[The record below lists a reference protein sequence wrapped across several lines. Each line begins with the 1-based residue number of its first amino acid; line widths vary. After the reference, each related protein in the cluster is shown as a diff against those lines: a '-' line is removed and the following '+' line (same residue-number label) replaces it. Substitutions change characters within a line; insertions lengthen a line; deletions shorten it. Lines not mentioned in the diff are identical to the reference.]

1 MHVSNILVVDDDTA
15 TRRLLESVLTK
26 AGFSVVVAVDGSE
39 GVNHLRSRAFDLVF
53 LDVWMPQMNGL
64 EVLELMRKE
73 QITSKVV
80 IFTSDT
86 TPETILHAVRQQAY
100 RYMQKPLDPGEVL
113 ELARAVLSASP
124 ALPIEVVSGRPD
136 WIELLVPCTLNAA
149 ERVYSFLAHLDADLS
164 DDVRES
170 ISRVFREMLNNAI
183 EWGGQLDPSRKV
195 RISYIRAKRMLLYRI
210 ADPGPGF
217 SFDALPHAAVSNPDD
232 QPIQHTFV
240 RQQEGL
246 RPGGFGILM
255 SRQSVDELLYNE
267 AHNEVVFIK
276 YLD

>member
-1 MHVSNILVVDDDTA
+1 MSHILVVDDDSP

-26 AGFSVVVAVDGSE
+26 AGFTVVVAVDGKE
-39 GVNHLRSRAFDLVF
+39 GVERLRSRNFDLVF
-53 LDVWMPQMNGL
+53 LDVWMPHMNGL

-73 QITSKVV
+73 QITAKVV
-80 IFTSDT
+80 VFTSDT
-86 TPETILHAVRQQAY
+86 TPETIVHAVRQQAY
-100 RYMQKPLDPGEVL
+100 RYMQKPVEPAKVL
-113 ELARAVLSASP
+113 ELARDVLAAAP

-149 ERVYSFLAHLDADLS
+149 ERVYSFMAHLDAELS
-164 DDVRES
+164 DEVRES

-183 EWGGQLDPSRKV
+183 EWGGQLDPKRKV

-217 SFDALPHAAVSNPDD
+217 SFDELPHAAVSNPDD
-232 QPIQHTFV
+232 QPIQHILV
-240 RQQEGL
+240 RQQEGI

-267 AHNEVVFIK
+267 AQNEVVFIK

>member
-1 MHVSNILVVDDDTA
+1 MSNILVVDDDSA

-26 AGFSVVVAVDGSE
+26 AGFSVVVAADGRE
-39 GVNHLRSRAFDLVF
+39 GVDRLRSRDFDLVF
-53 LDVWMPQMNGL
+53 LDVWMPHMNGL

-100 RYMQKPLDPGEVL
+100 RYMQKPLEPDKVL
-113 ELARAVLSASP
+113 ELARAVLAASP

-149 ERVYSFLAHLDADLS
+149 ERVYSFMAHLDAELS
-164 DDVRES
+164 DEVRES

-183 EWGGQLDPSRKV
+183 EWGGQLDPNRKV
-195 RISYIRAKRMLLYRI
+195 RISYIHAKRMLLYRI

-217 SFDALPHAAVSNPDD
+217 SFDELPHAAINNPDD
-232 QPIQHTFV
+232 QPIQHIFV
-240 RQQEGL
+240 RQKEGL

-255 SRQSVDELLYNE
+255 SRQSVDELIYNE
-267 AHNEVVFIK
+267 AQNEVVFIK

>member
-1 MHVSNILVVDDDTA
+1 MSNILVVDDDTA

-26 AGFSVVVAVDGSE
+26 AGFTVVVAADGRE
-39 GVNHLRSRAFDLVF
+39 GVDHLRSRSFDLVF
-53 LDVWMPQMNGL
+53 LDVWMPHMNGL
-64 EVLELMRKE
+64 EVLELMRRE
-73 QITSKVV
+73 QISSKVV

-86 TPETILHAVRQQAY
+86 TPETILRAVRQQAY
-100 RYMQKPLDPGEVL
+100 RYMQKPVEPDKVL
-113 ELARAVLSASP
+113 ELANAVLAASP
-124 ALPIEVVSGRPD
+124 ALPIEVVSGRPE

-149 ERVYSFLAHLDADLS
+149 ERVYSFMAHLDAELS

-183 EWGGQLDPSRKV
+183 EWGGKLDPKRKV
-195 RISYIRAKRMLLYRI
+195 RISYIHAKRMLLYRI

-217 SFDALPHAAVSNPDD
+217 SFDELPHAAINNPDD
-232 QPIQHTFV
+232 QPIQHILV
-240 RQQEGL
+240 RQQEGI

-255 SRQSVDELLYNE
+255 SRQSVDELIYNE
-267 AHNEVVFIK
+267 AQNEVVFIK

>member
-1 MHVSNILVVDDDTA
+1 MSNILVVDDDSA
-15 TRRLLESVLTK
+15 TRRLLESVLAK
-26 AGFSVVVAVDGSE
+26 AGFSVVVAADGRE
-39 GVNHLRSRAFDLVF
+39 GVDRLRSCNFDLVF
-53 LDVWMPQMNGL
+53 LDVWMPRMNGL

-73 QITSKVV
+73 QIASKVV

-100 RYMQKPLDPGEVL
+100 RYMQKPLEPDKVL
-113 ELARAVLSASP
+113 ELACAVLAASP

-149 ERVYSFLAHLDADLS
+149 ERVHSFMAHLDADLS
-164 DDVRES
+164 DDIRDS

-183 EWGGQLDPSRKV
+183 EWGGKLDPNRKV
-195 RISYIRAKRMLLYRI
+195 RISYIHAKRMLLYRI

-217 SFDALPHAAVSNPDD
+217 SFDELPHAAISNPDD
-232 QPIQHTFV
+232 QPIQHIFV

-255 SRQSVDELLYNE
+255 SRQSVDELIYNE

>member
-1 MHVSNILVVDDDTA
+1 MSNILVVDDDSP

-26 AGFSVVVAVDGSE
+26 AGFTVVAAADGRE
-39 GVNHLRSRAFDLVF
+39 GVNHLRSGQFDLVF
-53 LDVWMPQMNGL
+53 LDVWMPRMNGL

-73 QITSKVV
+73 QIAAKVV
-80 IFTSDT
+80 VFTSDT
-86 TPETILHAVRQQAY
+86 TPETILRAVRQQAY
-100 RYMQKPLDPGEVL
+100 RYMQKPVDPGKVL
-113 ELARAVLSASP
+113 ELARAVLAASP

-149 ERVYSFLAHLDADLS
+149 ERVYSFMAHLDAELP
-164 DDVRES
+164 DDARES
-170 ISRVFREMLNNAI
+170 ISRVFREMLNNAV
-183 EWGGQLDPSRKV
+183 EWGGRLDPSRKV
-195 RISYIRAKRMLLYRI
+195 RISYIRAQRMLLYRI

-217 SFDALPHAAVSNPDD
+217 SFDALPHAAVSNPGD
-232 QPIQHTFV
+232 QPIQHIFV
-240 RQQEGL
+240 RQQEGI

-267 AHNEVVFIK
+267 AQNEVVFIK

>member
-1 MHVSNILVVDDDTA
+1 MSNILVVDDDSP

-26 AGFSVVVAVDGSE
+26 AGFRVVAAAHGKE
-39 GVNHLRSRAFDLVF
+39 GVEHLRSRKFDLVF
-53 LDVWMPQMNGL
+53 LDVWMPHMNGL
-64 EVLELMRKE
+64 EVLELMREE
-73 QITSKVV
+73 QITAKVV
-80 IFTSDT
+80 VFTSDT

-100 RYMQKPLDPGEVL
+100 RYMQKPVEPDKVL
-113 ELARAVLSASP
+113 ELARDVLAAAP

-136 WIELLVPCTLNAA
+136 WIELLVPCTLDMA
-149 ERVYSFLAHLDADLS
+149 ERVRSFMAHLDAGFS
-164 DDVRES
+164 EEVRES

-183 EWGGQLDPSRKV
+183 EWGGQLDPNRKV

-217 SFDALPHAAVSNPDD
+217 SFEDLSHAAVSNPED
-232 QPIQHTFV
+232 QPIQHIFV
-240 RQQEGL
+240 RQQEGI

-267 AHNEVVFIK
+267 AQNEVVFIK

>member
-1 MHVSNILVVDDDTA
+1 MSNILVVDDDTA
-15 TRRLLESVLTK
+15 TRRLLESVFTK
-26 AGFSVVVAVDGSE
+26 AGFSVVVAADGRE
-39 GVNHLRSRAFDLVF
+39 GVDRLRSRNFDLVF
-53 LDVWMPQMNGL
+53 LDVWMPHMNGL

-73 QITSKVV
+73 QISSKVV

-100 RYMQKPLDPGEVL
+100 RYMQKPLEPDKVL
-113 ELARAVLSASP
+113 ELAQAVLAASP

-149 ERVYSFLAHLDADLS
+149 ERVYSFMAHLDAELS
-164 DDVRES
+164 EEVRES

-183 EWGGQLDPSRKV
+183 EWGGQLDPNRKV

-217 SFDALPHAAVSNPDD
+217 SFDALPHAAISNPED
-232 QPIQHTFV
+232 QPIQHILV

-267 AHNEVVFIK
+267 AQNEVVFIK

>member
-1 MHVSNILVVDDDTA
+1 VSNILVVDDDSA

-26 AGFSVVVAVDGSE
+26 AGFTVVAAVDGRE
-39 GVNHLRSRAFDLVF
+39 GVDHLRSRSFDLVF
-53 LDVWMPQMNGL
+53 LDVWMPHMNGL

-73 QITSKVV
+73 QITARVV
-80 IFTSDT
+80 VFTSDT

-100 RYMQKPLDPGEVL
+100 RYMQKPVEPDKVL
-113 ELARAVLSASP
+113 ELARAVLAAPP

-149 ERVYSFLAHLDADLS
+149 ERVYSFMAHLDADLS
-164 DDVRES
+164 DDVRDS
-170 ISRVFREMLNNAI
+170 ISSVFREMLNNAI
-183 EWGGQLDPSRKV
+183 EWGGKLDPSRKV
-195 RISYIRAKRMLLYRI
+195 RISYIHAKRMLLYRI

-217 SFDALPHAAVSNPDD
+217 SFDELPHAAINNPDD
-232 QPIQHTFV
+232 QPIQHIFV

-255 SRQSVDELLYNE
+255 SRQSVDELIYNE
-267 AHNEVVFIK
+267 AQNEVVFIK

>member
-1 MHVSNILVVDDDTA
+1 MNHILVVDDDSP

-26 AGFSVVVAVDGSE
+26 AGFTVVAAKDGKE
-39 GVNHLRSRAFDLVF
+39 GVNHLRSRKFDLVF
-53 LDVWMPQMNGL
+53 LDVWMPHMNGL

-73 QITSKVV
+73 QITAKVV
-80 IFTSDT
+80 VFTSDT
-86 TPETILHAVRQQAY
+86 TPETILKAVREQAY
-100 RYMQKPLDPGEVL
+100 RYMQKPLEAAKVL
-113 ELARAVLSASP
+113 ELARDVLAKPP

-136 WIELLVPCTLNAA
+136 WIELLVPCSLDAA
-149 ERVYSFLAHLDADLS
+149 ERVYSFMAHLDTELS
-164 DDVRES
+164 DEARES

-183 EWGGQLDPSRKV
+183 EWGGKLDPSRKV

-217 SFDALPHAAVSNPDD
+217 TFENLPHAAVSNPDD
-232 QPIQHTFV
+232 QPIQHILV
-240 RQQEGL
+240 RQQEGI

-267 AHNEVVFIK
+267 AQNEVVFIK